1 MENKGSE
8 TSTPKLLEGVTVQ
21 SLEPKNPVGLVVVI
35 TGYGKGKSTTAFGIV
50 LRAVGHGMKVCVIHF
65 MKGDLYSGEID
76 GVKRLAPNV
85 ELHLMGKG
93 FCGIQGN
100 PYPYKEHRANAQDA
114 INLARQHILSGKFD
128 ILILDEINNALQLKL
143 VDLPQVMELIDIKP
157 PLTHLVLTGRDAH
170 PDVIARAHTVTE
182 MREIKHAYQQGIEPQ
197 KGIDY

>member
-1 MENKGSE
+1 MENKDSKG
-8 TSTPKLLEGVTVQ
+8 TPKLLEGITVQ
-21 SLEPKNPVGLVVVI
+21 SLEPKKPVGLVVVI
-35 TGYGKGKSTTAFGIV
+35 MGYGKGKSTTAFGIV

-128 ILILDEINNALQLKL
+128 VLVLDEINK
-143 VDLPQVMELIDIKP
+143 EL
-157 PLTHLVLTGRDAH
+157 
-170 PDVIARAHTVTE
+170 
-182 MREIKHAYQQGIEPQ
+182 
-197 KGIDY
+197 